1 MLSVRTMAMLISLL
15 ANHHLATTHAKP
27 EVAPASQTIGIP
39 APTPMQGTCSDKD
52 GGDVPGT
59 ASYAVDGGGAWFV
72 DSCNGFQ
79 TQEFEKICNGYFVTQ
94 VTHNCTCVFVTIT
107 IPGYGNTSAAK
118 CQ

>member
-1 MLSVRTMAMLISLL
+1 MVSLHTMAMLISLL
-15 ANHHLATTHAKP
+15 AANAPVPDHP
-27 EVAPASQTIGIP
+27 VAVNQAIGIP

-59 ASYAVDGGGAWFV
+59 ASYAVDGGGAWYV
-72 DSCNGFQ
+72 DACNGFQ

-94 VTHNCTCVFVTIT
+94 VTHNCTCVFVTISS
-107 IPGYGNTSAAK
+107 PGYGNTSAAK